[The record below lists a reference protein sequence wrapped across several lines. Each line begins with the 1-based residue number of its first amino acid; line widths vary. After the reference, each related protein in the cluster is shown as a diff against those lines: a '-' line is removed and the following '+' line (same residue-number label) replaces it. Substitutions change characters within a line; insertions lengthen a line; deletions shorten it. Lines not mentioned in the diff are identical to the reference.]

1 MFEFPA
7 KKYHIFLIETWKRE
21 IIYTIYIYIR
31 AQKVLK
37 PIHKQITPTSN
48 MITFRGGKGVRVCLE
63 VLRGREKNTNKSYIF
78 YGVFCFF
85 TQYGV
90 FL

>member
-21 IIYTIYIYIR
+21 IIYTINIYIR

-37 PIHKQITPTSN
+37 PIHKQI
-48 MITFRGGKGVRVCLE
+48 
-63 VLRGREKNTNKSYIF
+63 REKRENKQRERNP
-78 YGVFCFF
+78 
-85 TQYGV
+85 TKKN
-90 FL
+90 